1 MMMAS
6 ASGQECPAHLAPML
20 IFLITS
26 VTMVHCLESLDDHEL
41 EPINEIERRM
51 IANQIML
58 LLVHLDITK

>member
-41 EPINEIERRM
+41 EPINEIERRT